1 MIMNYDY
8 TLAALATAVLML
20 GVVTIL
26 ELRTVVKLRRTV
38 TRDLERVFE
47 QLDLLRFESNAIL
60 DNQKRP
66 VRLASA
72 PAPIVAAALNH
83 GAVAVPSPSVV
94 PFNGGQGRLA
104 AGEARV
110 LVALQNRKER

>member
-26 ELRTVVKLRRTV
+26 ELRTVVKLRRSV

-66 VRLASA
+66 VRLAST
-72 PAPIVAAALNH
+72 PAPIVTAALNR
-83 GAVAVPSPSVV
+83 GSVAPSPSVV

-110 LVALQNRKER
+110 LAALQGRKER